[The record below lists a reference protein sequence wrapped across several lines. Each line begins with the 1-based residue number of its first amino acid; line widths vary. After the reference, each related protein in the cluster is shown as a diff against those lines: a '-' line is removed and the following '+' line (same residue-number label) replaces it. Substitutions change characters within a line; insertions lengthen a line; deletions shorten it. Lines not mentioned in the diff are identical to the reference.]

1 MSATRVK
8 QKETFE
14 HPHELMKFDNM
25 FGELE
30 FYKKRCEVLEKDL
43 IKSQNSIKKLDVSI
57 KKLQEINTI
66 NAKVKIKIK
75 KEPQQHFYSFFSDV

>member
-1 MSATRVK
+1 MSAIRIKNKDAV
-8 QKETFE
+8 EV
-14 HPHELMKFDNM
+14 HEPVKFDNM

-30 FYKKRCEVLEKDL
+30 FFKKRCDVLEKDL

-66 NAKVKIKIK
+66 NAKVKWKLN
-75 KEPQQHFYSFFSDV
+75 

>member
-1 MSATRVK
+1 MSTSRLKHKDTIEA
-8 QKETFE
+8 QE
-14 HPHELMKFDNM
+14 PLKFDNM

-43 IKSQNSIKKLDVSI
+43 IKSQNTIKKMDVSL

-66 NAKVKIKIK
+66 NAKVN
-75 KEPQQHFYSFFSDV
+75 

>member
-1 MSATRVK
+1 MSASRIK
-8 QKETFE
+8 YKDNAEEPF
-14 HPHELMKFDNM
+14 KFDNM

-43 IKSQNSIKKLDVSI
+43 IKSQNSIKKMDVSL

-66 NAKVKIKIK
+66 NAKV
-75 KEPQQHFYSFFSDV
+75 FY

>member
-1 MSATRVK
+1 MSATRIK
-8 QKETFE
+8 HKDTCEGQE
-14 HPHELMKFDNM
+14 PMKFDNM

-43 IKSQNSIKKLDVSI
+43 IKSQNTIKKMDVSL

-66 NAKVKIKIK
+66 NAKVKVI
-75 KEPQQHFYSFFSDV
+75 Y